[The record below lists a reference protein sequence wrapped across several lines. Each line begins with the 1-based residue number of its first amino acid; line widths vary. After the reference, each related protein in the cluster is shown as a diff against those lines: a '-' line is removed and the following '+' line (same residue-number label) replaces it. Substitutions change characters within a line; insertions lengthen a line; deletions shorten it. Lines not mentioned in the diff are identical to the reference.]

1 MKNFFK
7 SNKIIP
13 APVRKI
19 QRIYRD
25 ALINKNF
32 SGLTNRQTFEKIYNE
47 KRWGISEENSRRYSS
62 GAGTRTNEIVER
74 YINAVI
80 EHFSSKS
87 HALNAIDVGCGD
99 FYVGSHLAKYFKSYT
114 GIDVASNVIQEN
126 REIYEN
132 IKFLCLDACE
142 DTVPDAEVIFLRQVL
157 QHLSNAQ
164 IHKFFKNIEGKY
176 KYCVITES
184 LSNSFFFSPNKDI
197 ATGPGIRIHK
207 KSGVVLEEPPFN
219 LKFLTVNTILE
230 YSEGREL
237 FQTKIYQVK

>member
-1 MKNFFK
+1 
-7 SNKIIP
+7 
-13 APVRKI
+13 
-19 QRIYRD
+19 
-25 ALINKNF
+25 L
-32 SGLTNRQTFEKIYNE
+32 
-47 KRWGISEENSRRYSS
+47 
-62 GAGTRTNEIVER
+62 
-74 YINAVI
+74 
-80 EHFSSKS
+80 
-87 HALNAIDVGCGD
+87 
-99 FYVGSHLAKYFKSYT
+99 
-114 GIDVASNVIQEN
+114 
-126 REIYEN
+126 
-132 IKFLCLDACE
+132 
-142 DTVPDAEVIFLRQVL
+142 LRQVL

-164 IHKFFKNIEGKY
+164 IHKFLKNIEGKY